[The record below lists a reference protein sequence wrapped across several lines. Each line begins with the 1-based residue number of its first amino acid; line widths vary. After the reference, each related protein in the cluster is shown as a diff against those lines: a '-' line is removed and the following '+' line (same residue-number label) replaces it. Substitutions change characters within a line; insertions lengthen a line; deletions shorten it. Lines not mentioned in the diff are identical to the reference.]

1 MRERVGDEKLII
13 ISVTVRGINDHI
25 NHITT
30 PAPPPHSVFY
40 RPDALPAA
48 KPTASKHIGEQSDK
62 TDERVLRTSLYV
74 ILKRKVVCTRS
85 RVVHGSNPTRPSLR
99 VCVCVCVC
107 MCAERPD
114 LRCYLEP
121 TWNQSVRAVRLGWR
135 RRGQCL
141 SSRGRNFSW

>member
-13 ISVTVRGINDHI
+13 ISVAVSGINDHI

-30 PAPPPHSVFY
+30 PAPHHSVFD

-85 RVVHGSNPTRPSLR
+85 RVVHGSNPTQPNTTN
-99 VCVCVCVC
+99 
-107 MCAERPD
+107 EF
-114 LRCYLEP
+114 
-121 TWNQSVRAVRLGWR
+121 N
-135 RRGQCL
+135 CL
-141 SSRGRNFSW
+141 MQPNLI